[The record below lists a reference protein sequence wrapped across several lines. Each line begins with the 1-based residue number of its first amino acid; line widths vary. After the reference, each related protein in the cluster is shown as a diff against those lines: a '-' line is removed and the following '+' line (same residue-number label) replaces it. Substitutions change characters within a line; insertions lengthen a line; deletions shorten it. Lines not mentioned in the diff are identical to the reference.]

1 MDNQKAIE
9 ILRKFQKKCDELRDD
24 PELAKSKKFMTFRH
38 DLETSINYIFNEDRK
53 NIYLNKFNKINFTPY
68 VYGGNTDYRI
78 PYLRGLNSTQA
89 LLESMINE
97 LTDYGTI
104 STEKLSDNSPE
115 RSISY
120 IEKISNRFHRIAI
133 QLRNRYANRSTIDI
147 NDEYD
152 VQDLFHSLLHI
163 YFDDIRPEEWTP
175 SYAGK
180 SSRTDFLLKEQEI
193 FIEIKK
199 TRKDHN
205 AGKIGDELSIDIAH
219 YKEHSNC
226 KHLICF
232 IYDPDGRI
240 TNPKGLISDLER
252 QSDTA
257 MTVKVIINPVY

>member
-1 MDNQKAIE
+1 MSNQLAIDNLK
-9 ILRKFQKKCDELRDD
+9 RFQQICEELRSDS
-24 PELAKSKKFMTFRH
+24 ELTSSQKFMTFRH
-38 DLETSINYIFNEDRK
+38 DVETFINYIFNESRK
-53 NIYLNKFNKINFTPY
+53 KVYLNKFNEINFTPY
-68 VYGGNTDYRI
+68 VYGNNTDYRSPFI
-78 PYLRGLNSTQA
+78 RGLNATQA

-97 LTDYGTI
+97 VTDYGVITI
-104 STEKLSDNSPE
+104 DTKSGNLTENSNSD
-115 RSISY
+115 
-120 IEKISNRFHRIAI
+120 IEKIANRFHRIAM
-133 QLRNRYANRSTIDI
+133 QLRNRHANRGTIDI

-152 VQDLFHSLLHI
+152 VQDLFHALLHI
-163 YFDDIRPEEWTP
+163 YFNDIRPEEWTP

-219 YKEHSNC
+219 YREHPNC

-232 IYDPDGRI
+232 VYDPDGRI